1 MDKERQ
7 LIVKTERMIDDL
19 KAVCGEYGLS
29 NTGNEYK
36 IIADS
41 FLYKYLNDKFLYEF
55 KRIDKNLS
63 KDSTTKEVEEEIMK
77 LSPAEMSKYRYG
89 LGANVAYIRKEFL
102 VSYLFNNKNSTTP
115 KFFELFDNALDG
127 ISNDN
132 IDIFSVR
139 TGSKEK
145 IKLFSPISQYIIES
159 NKKNDFAKAII
170 DKLVEFSFDEVFEE
184 KYDFFA
190 TIFEYLIKDYNKD
203 FGKYAE
209 YYTPNSIARIIAK
222 ILVPDTSK
230 VRNVSIYDPAAGS
243 GTLLLALAHEIGE
256 EDCTLYTQDI
266 SQKSNEFLRLN
277 LILNNLVHS
286 LDNVVHGNTLLNP
299 AHLNKEGNKLAQFD
313 YIVSNPPF
321 KTDFSDYRDKLADD
335 KYSDRFFAG
344 VPNIPNEK
352 VDSMAIY
359 LTFIQHI
366 MYSLK
371 DNGKAA
377 IVVPTGFLTAKNGI
391 EYRIREK
398 IIDNNWLSGV
408 ISMPSNIFATT
419 GTNVSIMFIDK
430 GKTDENCFL
439 MDATTLGTSEK
450 IGKIKKTILKPTEQK
465 RIVEIFKN
473 KENVENISVLV
484 KTEAIKNNRCYFN
497 AGQYFDV
504 QFDTNIYNKGLFN
517 DSFAPIK
524 ENIKKISID
533 NEEYIGDFI
542 SSLKKVSFVTENV
555 EMTYNDILKQD
566 IPTNWEVK
574 QIKDCILKIS
584 TGLNPRD
591 HFKLGKGN
599 IKYITVKNLNTDD
612 SIDFDNCDVIDEE
625 ALQIV
630 HARSDISKGDILF
643 SSICP
648 LGRCY
653 LIDEKPKGWDI
664 NESVF
669 SIRPNSDVV
678 TPEYLYL
685 MFKHPAIVKKLT
697 NKSTGSIFKG
707 IRQDDILKLYIP
719 IPDKNTMNSISQEL
733 RKMIKLKRNI
743 NEINKQLDKSK
754 DLIIPLMMNG
764 QIKIED

>member
-55 KRIDKNLS
+55 KRVDKNLS
-63 KDSTTKEVEEEIMK
+63 KTSTTKEVEEEIMK

-89 LGANVAYIRKEFL
+89 LGANVAFIRKEFL

-115 KFFELFDNALDG
+115 KFYELFDNALDG

-222 ILVPDTSK
+222 ILVPDTDK
-230 VRNVSIYDPAAGS
+230 VRNVSIYDPSAGS

-299 AHLNKEGNKLAQFD
+299 AHLNKEGNRLAQFD

-321 KTDFSDYRDKLADD
+321 KTDFSDYRDKLEDD

-344 VPNIPNEK
+344 VPKIPNK
-352 VDSMAIY
+352 DKDKMPIY
-359 LTFIQHI
+359 LLFVQHI
-366 MYSLK
+366 LYSLK

-377 IVVPTGFLTAKNGI
+377 IVVPTGFITAQSGI
-391 EYRIREK
+391 EKSIRKE
-398 IIDNNWLSGV
+398 IIDKGWLKGV

-419 GTNVSIMFIDK
+419 GTNVSILFIDK
-430 GKTDENCFL
+430 EKKSDLVILIDSSKIGTKIKDGKNQRTVLNHSDI
-439 MDATTLGTSEK
+439 EK
-450 IGKIKKTILKPTEQK
+450 IEDTFIKCLEFEDFSVIVDYEKIKD
-465 RIVEIFKN
+465 KN
-473 KENVENISVLV
+473 YSLS
-484 KTEAIKNNRCYFN
+484 
-497 AGQYFDV
+497 AGQYFEIKIP
-504 QFDTNIYNKGLFN
+504 FSNITPEEFEKNKNKSIEEIKNILLTNENLG
-517 DSFAPIK
+517 K
-524 ENIKKISID
+524 EI
-533 NEEYIGDFI
+533 
-542 SSLKKVSFVTENV
+542 
-555 EMTYNDILKQD
+555 
-566 IPTNWEVK
+566 
-574 QIKDCILKIS
+574 IKDLEK
-584 TGLNPRD
+584 
-591 HFKLGKGN
+591 
-599 IKYITVKNLNTDD
+599 IKY
-612 SIDFDNCDVIDEE
+612 
-625 ALQIV
+625 
-630 HARSDISKGDILF
+630 
-643 SSICP
+643 
-648 LGRCY
+648 
-653 LIDEKPKGWDI
+653 
-664 NESVF
+664 
-669 SIRPNSDVV
+669 
-678 TPEYLYL
+678 
-685 MFKHPAIVKKLT
+685 
-697 NKSTGSIFKG
+697 G
-707 IRQDDILKLYIP
+707 I
-719 IPDKNTMNSISQEL
+719 
-733 RKMIKLKRNI
+733 
-743 NEINKQLDKSK
+743 
-754 DLIIPLMMNG
+754 
-764 QIKIED
+764 

>member
-1 MDKERQ
+1 MDKEKQ

-55 KRIDKNLS
+55 KRVDKNLS
-63 KDSTTKEVEEEIMK
+63 KTSTTKEVEEEIMK

-89 LGANVAYIRKEFL
+89 LGANVAFIRKEFL

-115 KFFELFDNALDG
+115 KFYELFDNALDG

-222 ILVPDTSK
+222 ILVPDTEK
-230 VRNVSIYDPAAGS
+230 VRNVSIYDPSAGS

-321 KTDFSDYRDKLADD
+321 KTDFSDYRDKLEDD

-344 VPNIPNEK
+344 VPQIPANKKE
-352 VDSMAIY
+352 SMPIY
-359 LTFIQHI
+359 LLFIQHI
-366 MYSLK
+366 LYSLK
-371 DNGKAA
+371 DSGKAA
-377 IVVPTGFLTAKNGI
+377 IVVPTGFLTGKSKI
-391 EYRIREK
+391 EMKIRDE
-398 IIDNNWLSGV
+398 IISNNWLRGA
-408 ISMPSNIFATT
+408 ISMPANIFATT
-419 GTNVSIMFIDK
+419 GTNVSIIFIDK
-430 GKTDENCFL
+430 SNNKDTVLL
-439 MDATTLGTSEK
+439 MDASNLGEK
-450 IGKIKKTILKPTEQK
+450 YKEGKNQKTKLSYEEINKIINCFNNFEEIEKFSICVSKQEIISKKLS
-465 RIVEIFKN
+465 F
-473 KENVENISVLV
+473 S
-484 KTEAIKNNRCYFN
+484 
-497 AGQYFDV
+497 AGQYFKIKIEYKE
-504 QFDTNIYNKGLFN
+504 FTKEEFIKEIN
-517 DSFAPIK
+517 DITTEINSIVIENEK
-524 ENIKKISID
+524 LMSEINENIKKVK
-533 NEEYIGDFI
+533 YY
-542 SSLKKVSFVTENV
+542 EN
-555 EMTYNDILKQD
+555 D
-566 IPTNWEVK
+566 
-574 QIKDCILKIS
+574 KD
-584 TGLNPRD
+584 
-591 HFKLGKGN
+591 
-599 IKYITVKNLNTDD
+599 
-612 SIDFDNCDVIDEE
+612 
-625 ALQIV
+625 
-630 HARSDISKGDILF
+630 
-643 SSICP
+643 
-648 LGRCY
+648 
-653 LIDEKPKGWDI
+653 
-664 NESVF
+664 
-669 SIRPNSDVV
+669 
-678 TPEYLYL
+678 
-685 MFKHPAIVKKLT
+685 
-697 NKSTGSIFKG
+697 
-707 IRQDDILKLYIP
+707 
-719 IPDKNTMNSISQEL
+719 
-733 RKMIKLKRNI
+733 
-743 NEINKQLDKSK
+743 
-754 DLIIPLMMNG
+754 
-764 QIKIED
+764 